1 MRGLPR
7 LTKAGNGQ
15 SYFSV
20 RLLLLLLLLLLL
32 ILISKIE
39 IRTTAGADGGL
50 PSIDDL
56 RTLRPELAAAVQVFQ
71 NRIALATIEESP
83 CHR

>member
-20 RLLLLLLLLLLL
+20 LLLLLLL

-56 RTLRPELAAAVQVFQ
+56 CALRPELAAAVQVFC
-71 NRIALATIEESP
+71 NGVALAPIEEHP
-83 CHR
+83 CD